1 MINAIYAAPAIK
13 EQENMIEEMVTYAF
27 GNPACPMVKEEKDK
41 AHDALAQGYLVIVR
55 ANCHFAVEL
64 VAAIL
69 LIDIAQTAFE
79 ACGSGHMLINPDGFV
94 SYATPGLGTITTP
107 FN

>member
-13 EQENMIEEMVTYAF
+13 EQQNMIEEMVTYAF
-27 GNPACPMVKEEKDK
+27 GNPACPMTREEKDK
-41 AHDALAQGYLVIVR
+41 TEDALAQGYVVIVR
-55 ANCHFAVEL
+55 ADGHYAIELIAAV
-64 VAAIL
+64 L
-69 LIDIAQTAFE
+69 LTDIAQITFE
-79 ACGSGHMLINPDGFV
+79 ACGPGHMLINPDGFV